1 LPTLCTAVLAA
12 DGVFILLDV
21 RLGEVLD
28 GVELLGGHVAH
39 EVRLAESAAVL
50 ERVRESPAPP
60 SGSHHAP
67 LEERGKVSTGEETGE
82 EEVSTGEGNGAHVKE
97 LDGTSKNLMHLI
109 ENLSP
114 ELANSRHH
122 PPLRGKGDAPI
133 LAHI

>member
-1 LPTLCTAVLAA
+1 MHSLLVLAA
-12 DGVFILLDV
+12 DGVLIL
-21 RLGEVLD
+21 LD

-114 ELANSRHH
+114 ELANSRQR
-122 PPLRGKGDAPI
+122 PPVVVSLYVEEEMR
-133 LAHI
+133 LF